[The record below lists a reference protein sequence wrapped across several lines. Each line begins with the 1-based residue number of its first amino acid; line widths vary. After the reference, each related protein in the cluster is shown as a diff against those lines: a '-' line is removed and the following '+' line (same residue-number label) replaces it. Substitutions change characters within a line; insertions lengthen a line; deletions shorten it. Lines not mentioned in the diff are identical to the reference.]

1 MTEHQKKYGELD
13 PGETV
18 EAWHVFTAR
27 GRTWQGN
34 LPVQVGETMTV
45 DGEIIPCSNGLHG
58 SILAIDALR
67 YAPGPMIKR
76 VP

>member
-18 EAWHVFTAR
+18 EAWHFFTAR

-34 LPVQVGETMTV
+34 LPVQVDEGFDAICV
-45 DGEIIPCSNGLHG
+45 HLDGVLGVVECELDRFSWF
-58 SILAIDALR
+58 SFSSSE
-67 YAPGPMIKR
+67 
-76 VP
+76 